1 MSGSIPNGA
10 GPATV
15 SPDARIEFLDVMRS
29 VAVLMVAYDHLVGLY
44 LKRTGQTEP
53 FYQAVTQY
61 VVQPLG
67 IIQDFGWMG
76 VCLFFL
82 VSGFIITHVAYRE
95 KPLEFMVRR
104 VFRIYP
110 PLIVAIVVAVVIL
123 RMQNGLEFTPGQVL
137 LSFTL
142 LNYFQSPQVV
152 TLGVAWS
159 LVVELLFYGLVVLQ
173 MRTLRSFPALA
184 PVLAGSLVLLV
195 ILTCKDF
202 GSTYF
207 LFAATAAY
215 VPYLLIGQV
224 IYLRATR
231 RIGNGAALALAALC
245 FGAIVF
251 GIQRIHTQFLPMDN
265 SYLVNF
271 AYALLLFVIA
281 LSLDIRP
288 GAVFRS
294 IAEKSYGIYLLEGTA
309 GLYLVFWLQ
318 KAGAPYLVA
327 LTGTIVIGYAI
338 CWAFFRFV
346 ERPSQNLGRRLGSR
360 IASAPIAG
368 QSGAIA

>member
-1 MSGSIPNGA
+1 MIGT
-10 GPATV
+10 GPHAAKPGIGGHDT
-15 SPDARIEFLDVMRS
+15 RIEFLDVMRS

-44 LKRTGQTEP
+44 LKQTGQTEP
-53 FYQAVTQY
+53 FYQVLTQY

-67 IIQDFGWMG
+67 IIHDFGWMG

-82 VSGFIITHVAYRE
+82 VSGFVITHVAYRE

-104 VFRIYP
+104 IFRIYP
-110 PLIVAIVVAVVIL
+110 PLIVAILVAVVIL
-123 RMQNGLEFTPGQVL
+123 RLQNGLEFTPAQVL

-159 LVVELLFYGLVVLQ
+159 LVVELLFYGLVVAQ
-173 MRTLRSFPALA
+173 MRVLRSFPALA
-184 PVLAGSLVLLV
+184 PALAASLVLLV
-195 ILTCKDF
+195 ILTSKDF
-202 GSTYF
+202 GGTYF

-224 IYLRATR
+224 IYLRATH
-231 RIGNGAALALAALC
+231 RIGNGAALALSALC
-245 FGAIVF
+245 LGAIVF

-265 SYLVNF
+265 SYLVSF

-327 LTGTIVIGYAI
+327 LPGAIVIGYAI

-360 IASAPIAG
+360 ISSAPLTG
-368 QSGAIA
+368 QSGAVA

>member
-1 MSGSIPNGA
+1 MTEPSPQSGAPGITDA
-10 GPATV
+10 GT
-15 SPDARIEFLDVMRS
+15 RIEFLDVMRS
-29 VAVLMVAYDHLVGLY
+29 IAVLMVAYDHLVGLY
-44 LKRTGQTEP
+44 LKQTAQTEP
-53 FYQAVTQY
+53 FYQFLTQY

-67 IIQDFGWMG
+67 IIHDFGWMG

-82 VSGFIITHVAYRE
+82 VSGFVITHVAYRE

-110 PLIVAIVVAVVIL
+110 PLIVAILVAVVIL
-123 RMQNGLEFTPGQVL
+123 RLQNGLEFTPGQVL

-159 LVVELLFYGLVVLQ
+159 LVVELLFYGLVVIQ
-173 MRTLRSFPALA
+173 MRTLKSFPALA
-184 PVLAGSLVLLV
+184 PALAASLVLLV
-195 ILTCKDF
+195 ILTSKDF
-202 GSTYF
+202 GGTYF

-224 IYLRATR
+224 IYLRASH
-231 RIGNGAALALAALC
+231 RIGNRAALALAALC

-251 GIQRIHTQFLPMDN
+251 GILRIHTQFLPMDN
-265 SYLVNF
+265 SYLVSF

-288 GAVFRS
+288 GAVFRA

-318 KAGAPYLVA
+318 KAGAPYLLA
-327 LTGTIVIGYAI
+327 LPAAIAIGYAI
-338 CWAFFRFV
+338 CVAFYRLV

-360 IASAPIAG
+360 IASGEIASQTG
-368 QSGAIA
+368 VTA